1 MKVIFLADV
10 KGSGKKGEVKEV
22 SDGYARNFLIK
33 KGFAIEADSVSINSL
48 NGKKEAEAFH
58 KQEEI
63 NRCMELA
70 KKMNLAEVTVKV
82 KCGEK
87 GKIFGSVTTQ
97 EIADALAGIGYE
109 VDKKK
114 ILMTA
119 PIKSLGI
126 YRMDVKLLP
135 NITTKIVVKVESL

>member
-1 MKVIFLADV
+1 
-10 KGSGKKGEVKEV
+10 
-22 SDGYARNFLIK
+22 
-33 KGFAIEADSVSINSL
+33 DSVSVNNL
-48 NGKKEAEAFH
+48 NQKKEAEAFH

-63 NRCMELA
+63 KRFTELA

-97 EIADALAGIGYE
+97 EIADSLISMGFE

-114 ILMTA
+114 IVLKE
-119 PIKSLGI
+119 PIKTLGI
-126 YRMDVKLLP
+126 YRVDVKLLP
-135 NITTKIVVKVESL
+135 NISSKIVVKVEAL